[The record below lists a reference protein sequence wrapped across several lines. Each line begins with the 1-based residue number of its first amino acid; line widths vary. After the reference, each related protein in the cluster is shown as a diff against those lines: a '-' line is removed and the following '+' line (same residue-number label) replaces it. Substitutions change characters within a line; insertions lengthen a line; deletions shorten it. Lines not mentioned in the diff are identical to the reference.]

1 MLISR
6 LIAENLDT
14 TPRMTHHAALVAL
27 GADEADL
34 AERLERGEFA
44 RITSALDPVCR
55 DASVLLLVGSEAGGP
70 SGAETLA
77 VLFSA
82 VTELLRG
89 CASRPRIVVQGG
101 IATPEAAAA
110 YLLTGADGVLLES
123 VHWLTSGVP
132 GSETSK
138 NRIAGLR
145 PDHFRIIGQRL
156 GAPCRFFDKGNSR
169 AVREME
175 ALADALCL
183 SGADETA
190 RQTFLDEAARLQ
202 VPALAAAFNADEL
215 ISLGP
220 EAAFA
225 RAFVDRFGT
234 DTGAALDGFAR
245 AVEAVM
251 ARGPQLLGMF
261 ADAPAARSLGTRYPF
276 LQGGMTWITDKPLF
290 ARAVAEAGALPT
302 LALGSRD
309 RARLEEDFA
318 DLRATMAGLPYAM
331 NVLVLEEN
339 RFRDEQ
345 LAWLEEHKPPFV
357 AIAAGDPSFA
367 VRLKKK
373 GMRAIYLCPDEG
385 LLRLALEAGVDF
397 VVLEGTEAGGHVGS
411 HSTQMLAQ
419 MALELRR
426 REPRLFED
434 SHVVLAGGVYDRAS
448 ALRALVLGAEAVQLG
463 TAYLAT
469 EEIVATGALPA
480 LYQRLI
486 LEARPCC
493 TAVSGET
500 VGLRVRS
507 LLTPRME
514 AILEL
519 ERDFAAGNE
528 DEKSFRKRLE
538 TLSVGTLLI
547 ATRQMRRPGADL
559 LDEETCRLEGQYM
572 SGAVAG
578 CIGHATRLDDLHRE
592 LASAELVLPVMSA
605 SRVDMVRPAFS
616 PPARRGG
623 GRPER
628 IAITGLSL
636 ANSLGNDEED
646 FWQSCLAMKSGVT
659 EVPPARWNH
668 ALHFHPDPR
677 VANKTY
683 SPVGAFASLN
693 IERKDLWVT
702 PQDFRTMSVSMRSSL
717 LLAKRAIRQAGL
729 DAAGLPPERVSV
741 IVSQNSGEAAGP
753 LADQVIFVYAEEA
766 AELARTV
773 LGVSP
778 AQARKL
784 VEAIRAGRLGVDD
797 TTLIGRLNCT
807 AAGHIS
813 NRFGFMGPSYSVGA
827 ACATS
832 LVALHAAVMLMRQGL
847 IDAAVVGGGEEPL
860 SPAHFM
866 EFSALGALAGLTGQR
881 TSPAAYSRPFDQGR
895 DGFVMGEGGAML
907 VIERES
913 VARARGARPL
923 AYITGV
929 GAANNDKGI
938 VESVAESQMVA
949 LRLSFEDAGYGP
961 DEVDLVECHATSTM
975 QGDREEVSA
984 LRGTFPSGSGT
995 VLAGLKSQIGHT
1007 LGASGATAIG
1017 RAVLAMRDGVLPAT
1031 LNLDHPDPAL
1041 GIAEHGFRVLGT
1053 PEGWPDKGRPRRA
1066 QVNAFGFGGA
1076 SFVIHLEGA
1085 EENAGRVV
1093 LPMPQAAPAEAET
1106 RLGVRAFCAA
1116 KDGAAWRVAAVANT
1130 AIEARSVLLAATP
1143 FPSGDDRRALAALAR
1158 AGVFAA
1164 PATASLPAALVL
1176 SGQGGFYPGMGRA
1189 LYETFSGIRLTM
1201 DRLAAVADFD
1211 LLAVLFE
1218 ADEQTL
1224 RHTRWQQPALFTLE
1238 YAIARQLM
1246 DLGFAPAAMAGHSLG
1261 ELTALTLA
1269 GVMTPEDGLR
1279 VVSQRGLCMEL
1290 AAEQS
1295 ADPGTM
1301 VATDAP
1307 AEIVD
1312 RMLAKREAVVVTNY
1326 NSPRQ
1331 TVFGGF
1337 TEATL
1342 LLAEELRSQGFRCT
1356 QLAVSLAFHSPIMQA
1371 AETCFAEF
1379 LAGIE
1384 LQAPRIPVI
1393 SNVTREPFP
1402 DDPGSIREIMVR
1414 HLETAVAWT
1423 SNVQTLWLDFGVRV
1437 FVEAGPGHVLCNLIG
1452 DIFEQARC
1460 VHTCTKGEEPLS
1472 LRKALAGLHAWGL
1485 LALPLEDGL
1494 LELGGPDSAA
1504 ASAPAA
1510 SATTASAPVGAAQN
1524 TGVSVETS
1532 SVQAPPRAGVLEDVI
1547 AIIMEATGY
1556 ERSEIEPDMDIR
1568 QDLAI
1573 RSSRLPVIMD
1583 QAEKQFD
1590 IVIRIEDFIGVN
1602 TVRDMAVRIAE
1613 LSGRTLEEDAP
1624 TASGVGQTLEQ
1635 VIAIIMEATGYERS
1649 EIEPDMDIRQ
1659 DLAIRSS
1666 RLPVIMD
1673 QAEKQFDIVIRIE
1686 DFIGVNTVR
1695 DMATRIDA
1703 LRVPSQAPR
1712 PAMQA
1717 RPAPGP
1723 RPLDVPLAPEP
1734 VAGGGPRGPVSR
1746 LGFQTEPLEEGSGT
1760 LLSLDVGA
1768 CVAVITLG
1776 QGTGLEEEVAAFV
1789 SEALGAAVL
1798 PLQAQAADPDAVALL
1813 ATRDNLAGVIFV
1825 VGTVRDCDTAMGLL
1839 TSAFA
1844 CFQHLVGRR
1853 SRRLGLVV
1861 YRREAGGEADLLAEG
1876 ILGMFLAGRLEY
1888 ASMHLRLLG
1897 LDTATSP
1904 AQALRRAFD
1913 TVSGPVQMLCAQGN
1927 FASVRAVSRPVRPL
1941 DRPQIE
1947 VDPGSVIVL
1956 SGGAKGVTKR
1966 VALALAVH
1974 RPHLVLLGR
1983 SRPDAQTDGL
1993 VAQLRGLGAG
2003 AEYIA
2008 CDVTDGQAVQAV
2020 MADVAARLGGIH
2032 GIVHGAGLLRDGL
2045 IVNTSL
2051 RDFALVATVKV
2062 QGLRNLLSACRDKGL
2077 RFALGFSSVAAWQGN
2092 VGQSSYCAANRA
2104 MAALLNEAA
2113 QSGILARA
2121 VWLPPIEGAGGMAD
2135 DPETRELMRLKG
2147 LEQAFVHV
2155 DEFRELLLRE
2165 MACGPTNETGVMFS
2179 RPLPDTDTI
2188 LAPRYEAPDDAG
2200 RAAWGLDFP
2209 AQLLP
2214 MVDGIEG
2221 VDLAAGGLTALRTF
2235 SHAVDLWLP
2244 EHRPY
2249 PEMRHPLVSAVMAVE
2264 TLLEGARLAAP
2275 YLTPIGLHDVRFMD
2289 MIPVPRD
2296 VSRQTRTRF
2305 VREGSKLA
2313 ATLEAREISPS
2324 GRPLDRWTVCYA
2336 GRIELGRNGQL
2347 ASIKHLDIDGDGRD
2361 THELSRSQLEK
2372 LYAENTGQSGRYRI
2386 IDLIHKTGPGWISGR
2401 VVYPE
2406 VADFAGQA
2414 PVGTCYPLYLLEAM
2428 MQLAVF
2434 HDLVRQGGN
2443 PHAPLP
2449 VRIQEI
2455 RLGLGCAPGQVAF
2468 VRAVQSHVDDKG
2480 VTWDAQAVDEQ
2491 GEVLLQALGITLGWT
2506 R

>member
-1 MLISR
+1 MSLTHNTA
-6 LIAENLDT
+6 LIALDT
-14 TPRMTHHAALVAL
+14 C
-27 GADEADL
+27 GADL
-34 AERLERGEFA
+34 ARCLERGDFA
-44 RITSALDPVCR
+44 RISSALDPACR
-55 DASVLLLVGSEAGGP
+55 DASVLLLVGSESGEP
-70 SGAETLA
+70 SGGETLA

-82 VTELLRG
+82 VTELLRDR
-89 CASRPRIVVQGG
+89 ASRPRVVVQGG
-101 IATPEAAAA
+101 MATPEAAAA
-110 YLLTGADGVLLES
+110 YLLTGAAGVLLES
-123 VHWLTSGVP
+123 LHWLTSEVP
-132 GSETSK
+132 GDEASK
-138 NRIAGLR
+138 SRIAGLR

-175 ALADALCL
+175 ALADALCA

-190 RQTFLDEAARLQ
+190 RQAFLDEVARLK

-215 ISLGP
+215 IPLGP

-225 RAFVDRFGT
+225 KAFVDRFGA

-245 AVEAVM
+245 AVEEVM
-251 ARGPQLLGMF
+251 ARGPELLGLF
-261 ADAPAARSLGTRYPF
+261 SDAPAARSLGTRYPF

-309 RARLEEDFA
+309 RARLERDFEG
-318 DLRATMAGLPYAM
+318 LRATMAGLPYAM

-345 LAWLEEHKPPFV
+345 LAWLEEHMPPFV

-367 VRLKKK
+367 VRLKNK
-373 GMRAIYLCPDEG
+373 GMRTIYLCPDEG
-385 LLRLALEAGVDF
+385 LLRLALEAEVDF

-419 MALELRR
+419 LALELRR
-426 REPRLFED
+426 REPWLFERT
-434 SHVVLAGGVYDRAS
+434 HVVLAGGVYDRAS
-448 ALRALVLGAEAVQLG
+448 AFRALVLGAEAVQLG

-469 EEIVATGALPA
+469 EEIVATGALPV

-514 AILEL
+514 AILDL

-528 DEKSFRKRLE
+528 DEKEFRKRLE
-538 TLSVGTLLI
+538 SLSVGTLLI
-547 ATRQMRRPGADL
+547 ATRQMRRPGEGQ

-578 CIGHATRLDDLHRE
+578 CIGRITRLDDLHRE
-592 LASAELVLPVMSA
+592 LAAGRFELPFMSA
-605 SRVDMVRPAFS
+605 SRVDLPRPVS
-616 PPARRGG
+616 SSPARRGA

-628 IAITGLSL
+628 IVITGLSL
-636 ANSLGNDEED
+636 ANSLGNDEEQ
-646 FWQSCLAMKSGVT
+646 FWQASLAMKSGVT
-659 EVPPARWNH
+659 EVPPTRWNH
-668 ALHFHPDPR
+668 ALHFNPDPR
-677 VANKTY
+677 TANKTY
-683 SPVGAFASLN
+683 SPVGAFATLN

-702 PQDFRTMSVSMRSSL
+702 PQDFRTMTASMRMSL
-717 LLAKRAIRQAGL
+717 LLAERAILQAGL
-729 DAAGLPPERVSV
+729 DASALAPERISV
-741 IVSQNSGEAAGP
+741 IVSQNSGEAASALVDQIIFGY
-753 LADQVIFVYAEEA
+753 ADEA
-766 AELARTV
+766 AALARTV

-778 AQARKL
+778 DQARRL
-784 VEAIRAGRLGVDD
+784 AEAIRAGRLGVDD

-832 LVALHAAVMLMRQGL
+832 LVALHAAVMLMRQGI

-860 SPAHFM
+860 SPAHYM

-881 TSPAAYSRPFDQGR
+881 TSPGAYSRPFDKSR

-938 VESVAESQMVA
+938 VESVAASQMVA
-949 LRLSFEDAGYGP
+949 LRLSFDDAGYGP

-975 QGDREEVSA
+975 QGDREEVAA
-984 LRGTFPSGSGT
+984 LRGTFPAGSGT

-1007 LGASGATAIG
+1007 LGASGITAIG

-1031 LNLDHPDPAL
+1031 LNVDHPDPAL

-1053 PEGWPDKGRPRRA
+1053 PEMWPDKGRPRRA
-1066 QVNAFGFGGA
+1066 QVEAFGFGGA
-1076 SFVIHLEGA
+1076 SFVIHLEGV
-1085 EENAGRVV
+1085 EENVGQVTLPTPHADVV
-1093 LPMPQAAPAEAET
+1093 PYQT
-1106 RLGVRAFCAA
+1106 GLGVRAYAAA
-1116 KDGAAWRVAAVANT
+1116 KDGAAWRVAVVAGT
-1130 AIEARSVLLAATP
+1130 GIEAMSAVLAARP
-1143 FPSGDDRRALAALAR
+1143 FPACDDRKALTVLAR

-1164 PATASLPAALVL
+1164 PAAAPLPAALVL
-1176 SGQGGFYPGMGRA
+1176 SGQGGFYPGMGQA
-1189 LYETFSGIRLTM
+1189 LYETFSGIRATM

-1224 RHTRWQQPALFTLE
+1224 RNTRWQQPALFTLE

-1279 VVSQRGLCMEL
+1279 VVSKRGLCMEL
-1290 AAEQS
+1290 AATQS
-1295 ADPGTM
+1295 SDPGTM
-1301 VATDAP
+1301 AATDAP

-1312 RMLAKREAVVVTNY
+1312 RLVAKREAVAVTNY

-1331 TVFGGF
+1331 TVFGGR

-1342 LLAEELRSQGFRCT
+1342 LLADELRSQGFRCT
-1356 QLAVSLAFHSPIMQA
+1356 PLAVDLAFHSSIMRA
-1371 AETCFAEF
+1371 VEAGFAEF
-1379 LAGIE
+1379 VAGIE
-1384 LQAPRIPVI
+1384 LSPPRIPVI

-1402 DDPGSIREIMVR
+1402 DDPEAIREIMVR
-1414 HLETAVAWT
+1414 HLTTAVAWT
-1423 SNVQTLWLDFGVRV
+1423 SNVQTLWLDHGVRV
-1437 FVEAGPGHVLCNLIG
+1437 FVEAGPGQVLCNLIG

-1460 VHTCTKGEEPLS
+1460 VHTCTKGDESLS

-1485 LALPLEDGL
+1485 LALPLEDCA
-1494 LELGGPDSAA
+1494 LEVGTGSAA
-1504 ASAPAA
+1504 ASVPTASVPTASVPAGEARERDGHANNA
-1510 SATTASAPVGAAQN
+1510 SAQTSA
-1524 TGVSVETS
+1524 
-1532 SVQAPPRAGVLEDVI
+1532 RAGVLEDVV
-1547 AIIMEATGY
+1547 AIIMATTGY

-1583 QAEKQFD
+1583 QAEKRFD

-1613 LSGRTLEEDAP
+1613 LSGRTLEEYAP
-1624 TASGVGQTLEQ
+1624 AASGADQTLEQ
-1635 VIAIIMEATGYERS
+1635 VIAIIMETTGYERS

-1659 DLAIRSS
+1659 DL

-1673 QAEKQFDIVIRIE
+1673 QAEKRFDIVIRIE

-1695 DMATRIDA
+1695 DMAARIDA
-1703 LRVPSQAPR
+1703 LRAPDVTPQAL
-1712 PAMQA
+1712 AQA
-1717 RPAPGP
+1717 RPAAGL
-1723 RPLDVPLAPEP
+1723 RPLNVPLAPES
-1734 VAGGGPRGPVSR
+1734 VVGSGTREPVSR
-1746 LGFQTEPLEEGSGT
+1746 LGFQMEALEAGSGT
-1760 LLSLDVGA
+1760 LLTLGA
-1768 CVAVITLG
+1768 ADCVAVVALG
-1776 QGTGLEEEVAAFV
+1776 RATGLEADVEAFF
-1789 SEALGAAVL
+1789 SATLGTTVL
-1798 PLQAQAADPDAVALL
+1798 HLQATDAVERL
-1813 ATRDNLAGVIFV
+1813 AAQDNLAGVVFV
-1825 VGTVRDCDTAMGLL
+1825 VGEVQDCATAMELL
-1839 TSAFA
+1839 TGAFA

-1861 YRREAGGEADLLAEG
+1861 HRSEAGGEAGMLAEG

-1888 ASMHLRLLG
+1888 ASLHLRVLG
-1897 LDTATSP
+1897 LDKSTPP
-1904 AQALRRAFD
+1904 AQALQRALD
-1913 TVSGPVQMLCAQGN
+1913 TVSGPVQMLCAQGG
-1927 FASVRAVSRPVRPL
+1927 FTSVRAVSAPVLPT

-1947 VDPGSVIVL
+1947 VEPGAVIVL

-1983 SRPDAQTDGL
+1983 SRPDAQTEGL
-1993 VAQLRGLGAG
+1993 VAELRGLGAG

-2008 CDVTDGQAVQAV
+2008 CDVTDQQSVLAMV
-2020 MADVAARLGGIH
+2020 ADVAGRLGGVH

-2045 IVNTSL
+2045 IVNTSP
-2051 RDFALVATVKV
+2051 RDFVRVTQVKV
-2062 QGLRNLLSACRDKGL
+2062 QGLHNLLNACRGRGL

-2104 MAALLNEAA
+2104 MAALLTEAA
-2113 QSGILARA
+2113 RSGIQART

-2135 DPETRELMRLKG
+2135 DQETRELMRLKG

-2155 DEFRELLLRE
+2155 DEFSELLLRE
-2165 MACGPTNETGVMFS
+2165 MACGRPGESGVMFS
-2179 RPLPDTDTI
+2179 RPLPVTDTI
-2188 LAPRYEAPDDAG
+2188 LAPCYEAPDG
-2200 RAAWGLDFP
+2200 RSRAAWGLDFP
-2209 AQLLP
+2209 ARVLP
-2214 MVDGIEG
+2214 MVDGIEA
-2221 VDLAAGGLTALRTF
+2221 VDLGAGGLTALRTF

-2249 PEMRHPLVSAVMAVE
+2249 PEMRHPLVSAVMVVE
-2264 TLLEGARLAAP
+2264 IFLEGARLAVP
-2275 YLTPIGLHDVRFMD
+2275 YLMPTGLHDVRFMD
-2289 MIPVPRD
+2289 MIPVPEN

-2305 VREGSKLA
+2305 EREGAELA
-2313 ATLEAREISPS
+2313 ATLEAREVSPT
-2324 GRPLDRWTVCYA
+2324 GRPLESWTRCYA
-2336 GRIELGRNGQL
+2336 GRVSLGRRVPLMPIG
-2347 ASIKHLDIDGDGRD
+2347 HLTFDRD
-2361 THELSRSQLEK
+2361 VFDTREVSRSQLEK

-2386 IDLIHKTGPGWISGR
+2386 VD
-2401 VVYPE
+2401 
-2406 VADFAGQA
+2406 
-2414 PVGTCYPLYLLEAM
+2414 M
-2428 MQLAVF
+2428 
-2434 HDLVRQGGN
+2434 
-2443 PHAPLP
+2443 
-2449 VRIQEI
+2449 IQEI
-2455 RLGLGCAPGQVAF
+2455 GPGRIGGRVCRIGRSAHLLSALSAGSHDAVGL
-2468 VRAVQSHVDDKG
+2468 
-2480 VTWDAQAVDEQ
+2480 
-2491 GEVLLQALGITLGWT
+2491 VL
-2506 R
+2506 